1 MDHNILHKN
10 LETAKTYKFQSV
22 TSSPM
27 YPRANGA
34 AERMVKTIKSILQ
47 KSGDLYLG
55 LLAYRTSPIH
65 EGRSPAELLMNRSL
79 RTQVAQ
85 THYHTTSQVDHKAFQ
100 SVNEEYKVKMKER
113 HDRSQQVKE
122 LPTLRKGSPIFVCDL
137 QRYGQVK
144 KVLPNRMYIVSAGSE
159 ICRNRTALTDSPP
172 NTVTSIPDN
181 PDSHSSLSSCAQSMD
196 STSTTSRPR
205 RTIRPPHRLIEEC

>member
-1 MDHNILHKN
+1 
-10 LETAKTYKFQSV
+10 
-22 TSSPM
+22 M

-34 AERMVKTIKSILQ
+34 AEQMVKTIKSILQ

-65 EGRSPAELLMNRSL
+65 GGRSPAELLMNRSL

-85 THYHTTSQVDHKAFQ
+85 IHYHTTSQVDHKAFQ

-122 LPTLRKGSPIFVCDL
+122 LPILRKGSPVFLSDL

-144 KVLPNRMYIVSAGSE
+144 EVLPNRTYIVSAGSE
-159 ICRNRTALTDSPP
+159 IRRNRTALIDSPP
-172 NTVTSIPDN
+172 NTDNSIPDN

-196 STSTTSRPR
+196 STPTTSRPR
-205 RTIRPPHRLIEEC
+205 RTIRPPRRLIEEC